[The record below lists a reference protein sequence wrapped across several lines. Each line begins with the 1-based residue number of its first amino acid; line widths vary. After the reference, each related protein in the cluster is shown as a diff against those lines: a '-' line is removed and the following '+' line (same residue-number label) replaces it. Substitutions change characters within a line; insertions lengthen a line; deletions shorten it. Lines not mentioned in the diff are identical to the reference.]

1 MNDSLTDSLS
11 NMDPRDA
18 SASKKATNGLK
29 RDKNGLILC
38 NVSLME
44 VLAPFFGIKKTLP
57 PLLQKLYDGDG
68 ILRYSSIRSIFSL
81 SQEAHKA
88 ELRLRLYA
96 PRLFYTSLL
105 HWPSSNAHAHTK
117 RCNQLNYISQAEI
130 NIWDRGVLWR
140 ILLWQRVA
148 WGAKFF

>member
-1 MNDSLTDSLS
+1 MLPALCSTERSPNVISQQDLATCAYCFPHKYSSVAWQNYVYVPYTLLINSLIREPGT
-11 NMDPRDA
+11 
-18 SASKKATNGLK
+18 KKATNGLK

-68 ILRYSSIRSIFSL
+68 ILRYSSIRGIFSF

-96 PRLFYTSLL
+96 LRSFSTSLL
-105 HWPSSNAHAHTK
+105 H
-117 RCNQLNYISQAEI
+117 
-130 NIWDRGVLWR
+130 
-140 ILLWQRVA
+140 
-148 WGAKFF
+148 